1 MKKEYLIYKLSEEM
15 KEATRIDTELFSKFD
30 VKRGLRNEDGTG
42 VLVGLTR
49 IGNVVGY
56 ERVPGGGLKPIPG
69 KLFYRGYDVE
79 DISHAIIKEK
89 RFGFEEVAYLLLSG
103 RLPDKEE
110 LLSFRELINDNMP
123 LEQKTKMN
131 IIELEGNNIMNILSR
146 SVLEMYRFDANADD
160 TSRDNLMR
168 QSIELISKFP
178 TIIAYA
184 YNMLRHATFGRSLHI
199 RHPQEK
205 LSIAENFL
213 YMLKKDYTELDART
227 LDLLLILQAEHGGG
241 NNSSFTTHVVTSS
254 LTDTYSVIAAAIGSL
269 KGPRHGGANIKV
281 VKMFDEMKREV
292 KDWTNEDEVADY
304 LRRLL
309 HKDAFDHAGL
319 IYGVGHAIYSKSD
332 PRAVIFK
339 SFVEKLSVEKHLEK
353 EFALYSLVENLAPK
367 VIANERQMY
376 KGVSIN
382 VDFYSGFV
390 YQMLGLPLEL
400 YTPIFAIARIVGWS
414 AHRMEELI
422 NTDKII
428 RPAYKS
434 VAEKRIYQPIDKR
447 QERELAGGNYRKIEE
462 K

>member
-15 KEATRIDTELFSKFD
+15 KEATRIDNDLFPKYD

-42 VLVGLTR
+42 VLVGLTK

-56 ERVPGGGLKPIPG
+56 ERIPGGGLKPIPG
-69 KLFYRGYDVE
+69 KLFYRNYDVE

-110 LLSFRELINDNMP
+110 LASFSELVNDNMP

-146 SVLEMYRFDANADD
+146 SVLEMYRFDPNADD

-184 YNMLRHATFGRSLHI
+184 FNMLRHATHGRSLHI

-241 NNSSFTTHVVTSS
+241 NNSTFTTHVVSS
-254 LTDTYSVIAAAIGSL
+254 SGTDTYSAIAASLGSL

-281 VKMFDEMKREV
+281 KQMFDHMKETV
-292 KDWTNEDEVADY
+292 SNWNDDEEISNY
-304 LRRLL
+304 LHAILDKRI
-309 HKDAFDHAGL
+309 FDKSGL
-319 IYGVGHAIYSKSD
+319 IYGIGHAVYSISD
-332 PRAVIFK
+332 PRAKILEGFAK
-339 SFVEKLSVEKHLEK
+339 KLAQEKGLMDEYQ
-353 EFALYSLVENLAPK
+353 LYNNVARLAPE
-367 VIANERQMY
+367 VIASCKPMQKN
-376 KGVSIN
+376 VSAN
-382 VDFYSGFV
+382 VDFYSGFI
-390 YQMLGLPLEL
+390 YSSLGLPDGLF
-400 YTPIFAIARIVGWS
+400 TPMFASARISGWC
-414 AHRMEELI
+414 AHRIEEII
-422 NTDKII
+422 NAGKII
-428 RPAYKS
+428 RPAYMN
-434 VAEKRIYQPIDKR
+434 VAKKTKYVALNDRHTTIV
-447 QERELAGGNYRKIEE
+447 
-462 K
+462 